1 MMTDMKL
8 QNILKDN
15 RYIWQNKS
23 QEEILDKLLLK
34 PKQSR
39 LARTKEEKLVVVFGK
54 PQTGKTT
61 LILSLMGVSEEKLA
75 DVSKVLRAGTPKG
88 DSSTS
93 TAIIYQ
99 RSDDDMFGISARR
112 ENNNSEVPTTN

>member
-1 MMTDMKL
+1 
-8 QNILKDN
+8 
-15 RYIWQNKS
+15 
-23 QEEILDKLLLK
+23 
-34 PKQSR
+34 
-39 LARTKEEKLVVVFGK
+39 
-54 PQTGKTT
+54 
-61 LILSLMGVSEEKLA
+61 MGVSEEKLA

-112 ENNNSEVPTTN
+112 ENNNSEVPTIEKCDRDEFIDKLKQIRKKVEEQSQEDI